1 MDTNGDINALGRQYI
16 NSEWHSADNLNELDQ
31 LAFAPAAQ

>member
-16 NSEWHSADNLNELDQ
+16 NSKWHSADNLDELDW
-31 LAFAPAAQ
+31 LFFASAP